1 MINKRNI
8 RNSSRRDF
16 RRKFRNRENLIFHVK
31 LVRWK
36 TKKRNGCEDTGKFVL
51 EESQWS
57 ISDNGG
63 TYNVYTCA
71 GRAKAG
77 VKPKE
82 ESQWMCGM
90 NRSYAISRPIRR
102 SSIWI
107 TEPQVI
113 DTLRGLTGE
122 FVASAHLT
130 VYGATGTPLP
140 PCFSSL
146 PRRES
151 RTRADADHLPKVFIP
166 VDSKTRCYDGHWE

>member
-16 RRKFRNRENLIFHVK
+16 RRKFRNRENLIFHIK

-57 ISDNGG
+57 ILDNGG
-63 TYNVYTCA
+63 TCNVYTCA

-77 VKPKE
+77 LKPKE
-82 ESQWMCGM
+82 ESQWMCRM

-102 SSIWI
+102 SGIWI
-107 TEPQVI
+107 TEPRVI
-113 DTLRGLTGE
+113 DTSRGLTGE
-122 FVASAHLT
+122 FVASTHLT
-130 VYGATGTPLP
+130 VVRPARRYHRASRLSPGESLARAPTPITY
-140 PCFSSL
+140 
-146 PRRES
+146 RRC
-151 RTRADADHLPKVFIP
+151 LFP
-166 VDSKTRCYDGHWE
+166 